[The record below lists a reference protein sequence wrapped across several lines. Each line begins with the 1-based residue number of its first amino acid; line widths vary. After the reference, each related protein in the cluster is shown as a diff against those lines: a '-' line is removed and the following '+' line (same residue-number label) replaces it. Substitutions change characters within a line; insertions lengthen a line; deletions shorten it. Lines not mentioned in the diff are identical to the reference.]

1 MLIVCPSCA
10 TSYQVEPT
18 AVGENGRSVRC
29 ARCRNV
35 WFATPTVLIPA
46 VAGVDQWD
54 DIVDTGPRV
63 PSVDNGP
70 VVTAAA
76 ADFAPPP
83 GIDVDGL
90 GAEMAGTKAEQEAA
104 ADAVLAEIT
113 GETPAAQSPPLVPG
127 EGPTS
132 LDGQPAAEPDPS
144 VLHDFAARQARRK
157 AARRGSGLKVGLPAA
172 IAALIVVHV
181 SLIAARADIVRLLPQ
196 TAEIY
201 AAIGLPVNL
210 RGLVFHNV
218 RMSRSMQDGVA
229 VVVVEGA
236 IVNPT
241 GRPIEIPR
249 MRLSMRNDAKQE
261 IYAWTAQAPGRSI
274 LQGGEATPFRTRLA
288 SPPRE
293 ARELQVRFVNKRDVQ
308 MGLN

>member
-35 WFATPTVLIPA
+35 WFATPTALIPA

-63 PSVDNGP
+63 PSVDNAP
-70 VVTAAA
+70 IATAATG
-76 ADFAPPP
+76 DFVPPP
-83 GIDVDGL
+83 GIDVDSL
-90 GAEMAGTKAEQEAA
+90 GAEIADATTEQEAA
-104 ADAVLAEIT
+104 ADVVMAEIT

-127 EGPTS
+127 EGPAS
-132 LDGQPAAEPDPS
+132 PDEKPAVEPDPS
-144 VLHDFAARQARRK
+144 VIHDFAARQARRK
-157 AARRGSGLKVGLPAA
+157 AARRGSGLRVGLPAT
-172 IAALIVVHV
+172 IAALFVVHV

-196 TAEIY
+196 TAQIY
-201 AAIGLPVNL
+201 EKIGLPVNL

-218 RMSRSMQDGVA
+218 RMSRSMQDNVA
-229 VVVVEGA
+229 VLVVEGA

-249 MRLSMRNDAKQE
+249 MRLSMLNEAKQE

-274 LQGGEATPFRTRLA
+274 LQGGEATPFRTRLS

-293 ARELQVRFVNKRDVQ
+293 AREVQVRFLNKRDLQ
-308 MGLN
+308 SGLN